1 MSGNKRFGLNWL
13 MIVGFFWLIISPIWF
28 GLSLLFIAFYDS
40 PINPQGGMGFL
51 DHVLIWSILSFP
63 IFCVVSA
70 LSIWFLNKRNKS
82 AATFAALLPIIPLIP
97 IFVIFSWANSEA
109 TKEQGNV
116 TQISECTSA
125 VFDGGD
131 GLNTTGCG
139 ALQIGVIGSGVLPTT
154 AEAHNW
160 GFTTEAGQVRIT
172 VRNDG
177 HSCPHVIVLD
187 SQGAIADSFEYE
199 NSLRLCTSDGDTI
212 TTGFFEFSP
221 PGAGSY
227 TIRLFSPEMTGAY
240 QMHIK

>member
-125 VFDGGD
+125 VFDGE
-131 GLNTTGCG
+131 TG
-139 ALQIGVIGSGVLPTT
+139 
-154 AEAHNW
+154 
-160 GFTTEAGQVRIT
+160 
-172 VRNDG
+172 
-177 HSCPHVIVLD
+177 
-187 SQGAIADSFEYE
+187 
-199 NSLRLCTSDGDTI
+199 
-212 TTGFFEFSP
+212 
-221 PGAGSY
+221 
-227 TIRLFSPEMTGAY
+227 
-240 QMHIK
+240 